1 MAKKGTADSR
11 VTQEW
16 AKHLKKH
23 GKRIANK
30 AERKEAKHRLAI
42 TI

>member
-1 MAKKGTADSR
+1 MAKKGTAYSR

-16 AKHLKKH
+16 AKHLKN

-30 AERKEAKHRLAI
+30 VERKASKSHLAI